1 MNRKWS
7 KHLVPSVASGSD
19 PLWQPTAAASVRE
32 ENYHPKL
39 RLNEEG
45 EPLKPIAAITSS
57 IFI

>member
-19 PLWQPTAAASVRE
+19 PYGSQQLLRLFE
-32 ENYHPKL
+32 KKNYHPKL